1 MWAQEGEW
9 HRPLI
14 RGALV
19 ANVDDKN
26 GAMTLGETFT
36 STLEAARA
44 GAEWAWTELY
54 RDLAPAILGYLRA
67 RRAEDPEDLLGEV
80 FLLVVRNL
88 SAFEGDERQFRTWAL
103 TIAHRRV
110 VDDHRRRLRR
120 PVLPVPAEELARS
133 GPSGNVEE
141 EGLATVQ
148 AERVVAV
155 IRRLSPGQQDVLLL
169 RLLADLTV
177 EEVAQVLGKGA
188 GAVKALQ
195 RRGLAALKKE
205 LSKEGVPL

>member
-1 MWAQEGEW
+1 
-9 HRPLI
+9 
-14 RGALV
+14 
-19 ANVDDKN
+19 
-26 GAMTLGETFT
+26 MTLGDSF
-36 STLEAARA
+36 SPTLEAART

-54 RDLAPAILGYLRA
+54 RDLAPVILGYLRA
-67 RRAEDPEDLLGEV
+67 RRVEDPEDVLGEV

-88 SAFEGDERQFRTWAL
+88 SGFEGDERHFRTWAL

-148 AERVVAV
+148 AERVVAA
-155 IRRLSPGQQDVLLL
+155 IRRLSRDQQDVLLL

-177 EEVAQVLGKGA
+177 EEVARVLDKRA

-205 LSKEGVPL
+205 LAKQGVPL